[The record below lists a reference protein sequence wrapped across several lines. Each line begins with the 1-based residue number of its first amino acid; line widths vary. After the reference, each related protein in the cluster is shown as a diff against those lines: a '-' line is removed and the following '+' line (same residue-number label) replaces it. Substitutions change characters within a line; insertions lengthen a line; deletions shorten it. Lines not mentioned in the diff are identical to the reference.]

1 MNRKLISKT
10 CGQGGCGP
18 DWGLAFGLCNLGP
31 KKRQLPIRAIT
42 AKFHVLK
49 NGKKVKTLDTMS
61 KVLEPTERS
70 ERKKRWR
77 E

>member
-31 KKRQLPIRAIT
+31 KKRQLPIT